1 MMKKFLAFF
10 LAMIML
16 LSFAGCGKTMCSVEG
31 CENEAVEDTTYEESL
46 CDKHLTGKK
55 AFDASKIAYDSI
67 DVAYE
72 ITEQYGS
79 DVYEAWRMGIYDKD
93 EILDDDVAYLASEL
107 SLSEEDIKLGVAYTV
122 SELMG
127 QDWETLTEES
137 KKAYCAEA
145 DLYFYL
151 MEDDLFTFCV
161 MVVSNAYKVNGKVDE
176 AKTALDEAKAQMKE
190 LSDKYSDYEHYPNLK
205 GYYTTTSSFF
215 DFCQNPTGSFEQV
228 KDTINDYK
236 NEARDYISDLDYIFE
251 E

>member
-1 MMKKFLAFF
+1 MKMMKKFLAFF

-107 SLSEEDIKLGVAYTV
+107 SLSEEDIKLGRYNPLKDIYDKKEY
-122 SELMG
+122 SKEFIEG
-127 QDWETLTEES
+127 QLNICVGEAA
-137 KKAYCAEA
+137 KAYE
-145 DLYFYL
+145 
-151 MEDDLFTFCV
+151 LF
-161 MVVSNAYKVNGKVDE
+161 
-176 AKTALDEAKAQMKE
+176 L
-190 LSDKYSDYEHYPNLK
+190 NL
-205 GYYTTTSSFF
+205 
-215 DFCQNPTGSFEQV
+215 NLIV
-228 KDTINDYK
+228 
-236 NEARDYISDLDYIFE
+236 
-251 E
+251 